1 MKRAGSKRGGCAA
14 GAGPAARSNDAL
26 IDSGIATLERATS
39 MDRLGQLEEAFT
51 LYGSGIDLLLQGA
64 RGEPAEQRRQTLMRE
79 ASVHMSR
86 AENIKAALAPP
97 APPGPRFT

>member
-39 MDRLGQLEEAFT
+39 MDRLGQLEGGPCT
-51 LYGSGIDLLLQGA
+51 TPKPLLLYVIDIYEHMMA
-64 RGEPAEQRRQTLMRE
+64 SAADLHDSSAE
-79 ASVHMSR
+79 
-86 AENIKAALAPP
+86 
-97 APPGPRFT
+97 